1 MERYVIENRIFKDVF
16 EFRVVSNYR
25 KSTGDHV
32 H

>member
-1 MERYVIENRIFKDVF
+1 MERYVFENIIFKDVF
-16 EFRVVSNYR
+16 EFRVVSSCR